1 MNALP
6 NEAARGHIT
15 PRDLESKFRQL
26 QGDIE
31 STTDNAKSYAMV
43 VGAVAAV
50 AVIGVAYFLGRR
62 KGKRRTTVVEVRR
75 I

>member
-6 NEAARGHIT
+6 NSELRGHIT

-31 STTDNAKSYAMV
+31 SVGEGAKSYALI

-50 AVIGVAYFLGRR
+50 AVVGVAYFLGRR